1 MNKDFLGKDALLKW
15 RDKGFA
21 NRLVTLELEGVSDF
35 DARGSEPVFK
45 DGAAVGRTTSG
56 GYGWRIGK
64 SLALAMVKPEL
75 AAAGTAL
82 TVRVLGEDFA
92 ARVIG
97 DSPYDPDNA
106 ALRG

>member
-1 MNKDFLGKDALLKW
+1 VL
-15 RDKGFA
+15 
-21 NRLVTLELEGVSDF
+21 
-35 DARGSEPVFK
+35 K

-75 AAAGTAL
+75 AALGTEL
-82 TVRVLGEDFA
+82 EVSVLGEPK
-92 ARVIG
+92 REIVIA
-97 DSPYDPDNA
+97 DSPFVEANA